1 MRVKSIGPNNLGVAD
16 GSQIVMSDGEE
27 WSVQFVFEDRFDV
40 CKKAER
46 YYSYIYELEDKRMY
60 DAVRL
65 LCLEHE
71 QRNHPNAVLANI
83 ILRENL
89 TDEAYE
95 ILK

>member
-46 YYSYIYELEDKRMY
+46 YYSYIYELEAH
-60 DAVRL
+60 AVYRRRIVV
-65 LCLEHE
+65 H
-71 QRNHPNAVLANI
+71 QN
-83 ILRENL
+83 
-89 TDEAYE
+89 
-95 ILK
+95 